1 MKENITIRREE
12 LEKLS
17 TNDLDKILRAELDSE
32 NPKKETVLLL
42 LSILEERDPTT
53 SENRLEGTEEAFVNR
68 QRKEFAAPPE
78 IATKKNWKPKKWI
91 GVAAAVV
98 AIAFALLATVPQT
111 VGAESIFEII
121 GRWTKD
127 LFNFSDGTDSTIQE
141 EYEFKTD
148 NEGLQQLYDAVVEQ
162 GVTDPVVPMWIPE
175 GYVLDELKIV
185 TKAANPKI
193 YARFVKND
201 QYVQV
206 MIERHSTD
214 ESNAY
219 PKDAED
225 VKILD
230 SNSVQYYLYCN
241 EETWNAAWNNGN
253 AECLVTITDSENVMH
268 KIIKSIQRGY
278 IYE

>member
-1 MKENITIRREE
+1 MKDNMTIHREE
-12 LEKLS
+12 LERLS
-17 TNDLDKILRAELDSE
+17 TQELDKILRLELDNE

-53 SENRLEGTEEAFVNR
+53 SENRLEGTEEAFANR
-68 QRKEFAAPPE
+68 QRKAFAAEPVSE
-78 IATKKNWKPKKWI
+78 NKKKWNFTKWI
-91 GVAAAVV
+91 GLVAAVV
-98 AIAFALLATVPQT
+98 AIAFVLLVTVPQT
-111 VGAESIFEII
+111 VGAESIFDII

-127 LFNFSDGTDSTIQE
+127 LFSFSDGTDTISQ

-148 NEGLQQLYDAVVEQ
+148 NEGLQQLYDAVVGQ

-175 GYVLDELKIV
+175 GYVLDELKVV